1 MKAAAYLAARGFVLQ
16 RRSRD
21 GSMVDHSPTTGTA
34 AASVMGAYRQ
44 QESTRQQW
52 QGQRKVDITV
62 TTNTVNNTSSQRR
75 HVQHGFYENSMPKV
89 VLLVVDINDRNNYRI
104 TKEKQES

>member
-1 MKAAAYLAARGFVLQ
+1 
-16 RRSRD
+16 
-21 GSMVDHSPTTGTA
+21 MVDHSPTTGTA

-62 TTNTVNNTSSQRR
+62 TTHTVNNTSSRRR

-89 VLLVVDINDRNNYRI
+89 VLLVVDINDHNNYRI
-104 TKEKQES
+104 TKEKQER